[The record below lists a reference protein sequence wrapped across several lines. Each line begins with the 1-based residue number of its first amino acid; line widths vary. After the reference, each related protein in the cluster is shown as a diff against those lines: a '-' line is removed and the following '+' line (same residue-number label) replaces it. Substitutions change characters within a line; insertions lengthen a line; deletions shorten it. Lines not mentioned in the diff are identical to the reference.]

1 MLIGDRLRNLRK
13 FKSLSQSD
21 VEQRSGLL
29 RAYVSRVEN
38 GYTIPSLSTLERFA
52 KALGLP
58 LYLLFLDGS
67 ATYPLD
73 TLPEGK
79 PTKTR
84 SATQRSSG
92 KETLSLKKLSQLLAR
107 MGDSNR
113 ELLLYMAQKMTTRR
127 VRSRRAESVEAR
139 RSTFGNPGA
148 L

>member
-13 FKSLSQSD
+13 FKNLSQSD
-21 VEQRSGLL
+21 VEPRSGLL

-67 ATYPLD
+67 ETYPLD

-79 PTKTR
+79 PTRTR
-84 SATQRSSG
+84 SAAQCSG
-92 KETLSLKKLSQLLAR
+92 KEALSLKKLSRLLAR
-107 MGDSNR
+107 LGDSNR

-139 RSTFGNPGA
+139 RSTFGKPRA

>member
-13 FKSLSQSD
+13 FKNLSQSD
-21 VEQRSGLL
+21 IEQRSGLL

-79 PTKTR
+79 STKTR
-84 SATQRSSG
+84 SAAQCSG
-92 KETLSLKKLSQLLAR
+92 KEALALKKLSRLLAR

-139 RSTFGNPGA
+139 RSTFGHPGA